1 MECAYVVCPV
11 CWDKLIQVTSE
22 EEYVSYRKDK
32 KCSKCGTHFGLALH
46 GKKIDDTTYQI
57 NFKRGIKLDDM
68 RITGMR
74 KSLNEVH
81 LDADA
86 ILKAIEIGKKGKLI
100 YEGDAFH
107 TYLFT
112 KVFLGYESWIEFDI
126 VPKFPYKIYTPD
138 LFICPE
144 CKADVVDHQEPCEE
158 LRGWFLD
165 GFFCKHCNKWTLG
178 PTAIRDV
185 TTYNLVFSY
194 KKLENMDD
202 SSIKR
207 EIMNC
212 LKKLPNK
219 EIQGDQMIIH
229 TNSEKIIE
237 IVPYIQSAGCAY
249 DIEPP
254 FPHKID

>member
-86 ILKAIEIGKKGKLI
+86 ILKAIEIGKRGSLFMKEMHFTPI
-100 YEGDAFH
+100 Y
-107 TYLFT
+107 L
-112 KVFLGYESWIEFDI
+112 
-126 VPKFPYKIYTPD
+126 PKCF
-138 LFICPE
+138 
-144 CKADVVDHQEPCEE
+144 
-158 LRGWFLD
+158 
-165 GFFCKHCNKWTLG
+165 
-178 PTAIRDV
+178 
-185 TTYNLVFSY
+185 
-194 KKLENMDD
+194 
-202 SSIKR
+202 
-207 EIMNC
+207 
-212 LKKLPNK
+212 
-219 EIQGDQMIIH
+219 
-229 TNSEKIIE
+229 
-237 IVPYIQSAGCAY
+237 
-249 DIEPP
+249 
-254 FPHKID
+254 

>member
-32 KCSKCGTHFGLALH
+32 KCSKCGTHFGLAIH
-46 GKKIDDTTYQI
+46 GKKIEDNKYQI
-57 NFKRGIKLDDM
+57 ILKKGINSDD
-68 RITGMR
+68 ISL
-74 KSLNEVH
+74 KSLRKALKKVH
-81 LDADA
+81 LDVDN
-86 ILKAIEIGKKGKLI
+86 IMRSICVQNEGKVI
-100 YEGDAFH
+100 YEGDTFQL
-107 TYLFT
+107 YLFL
-112 KVFLGYESWIEFDI
+112 KAFIGYETYVKFDTI
-126 VPKFPYKIYTPD
+126 PRFSYKIYEPD
-138 LFICPE
+138 VLICPE

-165 GFFCKHCNKWTLG
+165 GFFCEHCNKWTLG